1 MVTTIMRTR
10 LLILLSVSLALA
22 SLNVH
27 AIPAT
32 ANLFI
37 DVDGDQVDDFFQL
50 DQVFAGAGTASIV
63 GADSQE
69 ILGSDM
75 GESFNVAFS
84 YDTSADVA
92 SGEIKLKATFNNNS
106 GQELSTGIDAFDVFS
121 SQGVLQD
128 TLQFTST
135 TGLPYDVVLSLD
147 VTGSINNF
155 NGASGDVSAFL
166 SAAGFQSD
174 QIAFNGNGNH
184 ATTLEVVATLAG
196 TNASVD
202 LFTSLSLGY
211 FALGVDAFV
220 DADFSNTAALSITLP
235 AGVTLSGSKNG
246 LLGAPTTVPLPGGLL
261 FFSSAML
268 GLGLRRGRRR

>member
-1 MVTTIMRTR
+1 MQTR
-10 LLILLSVSLALA
+10 LFLFLNFGLALA
-22 SLNVH
+22 TFNVH

-37 DVDGDQVDDFFQL
+37 DVDGDHVDDFFQL
-50 DQVFAGAGTASIV
+50 DQVFTGPGTASII
-63 GADSQE
+63 GADNQE
-69 ILGSDM
+69 ILGSDI

-128 TLQFTST
+128 TLYFSST

-166 SAAGFQSD
+166 SAAGFPSD
-174 QIAFNGNGNH
+174 QIAFNANGDH
-184 ATTLEVVATLAG
+184 AATLEVIASLTG

-211 FALGVDAFV
+211 FSLGVDALV

-235 AGVTLSGSKNG
+235 TGVTLSGSENG
-246 LLGAPTTVPLPGGLL
+246 LLGAPTIVPLPGALIL
-261 FFSSAML
+261 FSSAMV
-268 GLGLRRGRRR
+268 GLGFVRRK